1 MIFQVEGDDIVKSI
15 HKAKKVKYRAFRL
28 DRHQETHLFSAR
40 N

>member
-1 MIFQVEGDDIVKSI
+1 MIFQVKGENIVKSI